1 MRSRVLYVVETVHG
15 QVWVGQIRKTDKSIT
30 VYSGFN
36 GRPPVINIADVTEI
50 VPADK
55 HPDVVLLP

>member
-1 MRSRVLYVVETVHG
+1 MIYVVETVHG
-15 QVWVGQIRKTDKSIT
+15 EVWLGQIRKTDESIT

-36 GRPPVINIADVTEI
+36 GRPPVIDLADVVEI

-55 HPDVVLLP
+55 HPDVVSL